1 MNKKYRRLGNI
12 VAVSIPMVIIG
23 ATVQHVYAEEPQNSI
38 LTEQTSVET
47 TMDQNTVEYSQS
59 STGTDQV
66 PDKNTNGQKE
76 TITDPDKT
84 NESITQE
91 PDVIYETHVQNKGWQ
106 SPTSNGET
114 SGTVG
119 EGKRIEAI
127 KIHVDSDITGGVEY
141 QTHVQ
146 GIGWQDWVN
155 DNQMAGTTGQSR
167 RIEAIRIRLNGEL
180 ASKYHIYYR
189 THIQNYGWLG
199 WAKDGE
205 YSGSQGYSLRM
216 EALQIKLIEIA
227 KESTDS
233 GVAFQA
239 PSIKYRTQLQ
249 GTGWQDYRT
258 EGQVAGTIGQSR
270 RMESVKIELINPEL
284 VGDILYQTHIQNYG
298 WETNW
303 AKNGELS
310 GTVGQGLRLE
320 AIRIKL
326 DGAVAN
332 DYDIYYTVHAA
343 NIGWL
348 GWAKNGENAGTS
360 GASLRLE
367 GLIIKLL
374 KKGEIAPALMGTINT
389 PFVSNQT
396 IYYRAYVDGSG
407 WQTNVKD
414 GETAGTTGQSK
425 QIDQIVVEQPDSNI
439 SGTVEYRGHIQNIG
453 WQNNWTQAGNEMG
466 QPGLRLEAIQMRLT
480 GELTKVYDLYYRAHC
495 ELFGWEGW
503 AKDGESAGS
512 KGAGFRMEGLQ
523 VELRVKGSSA
533 PGTRVSAYR
542 DVTDMVSRAQGY
554 TSATNRL
561 ILLDKT
567 HYRVGVFERSNGQWK
582 LVHECLCGIGAVET
596 PTVEGQFKTG
606 PYKNV
611 VHRRPTYNYWYV
623 TQFYGDYLF
632 HSVLY
637 TTTQN
642 PVQIR
647 DGRMG
652 IQVSHG
658 CVRLSLEDAKYIFYQ
673 VPLGTK
679 VVIYH

>member
-23 ATVQHVYAEEPQNSI
+23 ATIQRVYAEEVQNPI
-38 LTEQTSVET
+38 VAEQTSVET
-47 TMDQNTVEYSQS
+47 MNNQEVTKEAQDSIVKEQSSSETTNDQNDQEV
-59 STGTDQV
+59 TD
-66 PDKNTNGQKE
+66 DN
-76 TITDPDKT
+76 
-84 NESITQE
+84 ITQK
-91 PDVIYETHVQNKGWQ
+91 PDVNYEAHVQDKGWQ
-106 SPTSNGET
+106 TPVINGET

-119 EGKRIEAI
+119 ERKRIEAI
-127 KIHVDSDITGGVEY
+127 KINVNSNVAGGVEY
-141 QTHVQ
+141 QTHIQ
-146 GIGWQDWVN
+146 GIGWQDWVKN
-155 DNQMAGTTGQSR
+155 GQIAGTTGQSR
-167 RIEAIRIRLNGEL
+167 RVEAIRIRLTGEL

-189 THIQNYGWLG
+189 AHVQNYGWLS

-205 YSGSQGYSLRM
+205 YSGSQGYGLRM
-216 EALQIKLIEIA
+216 EALQIKLIEIG
-227 KESTDS
+227 KEITDS
-233 GVAFQA
+233 GIAFQS
-239 PSIKYRTQLQ
+239 PSIKYRAQLQ
-249 GTGWQDYRT
+249 GTGWQDYRND
-258 EGQVAGTIGQSR
+258 GQVAGTIGQSR
-270 RMESVKIELINPEL
+270 RMESVKIELVNPEL
-284 VGDILYQTHIQNYG
+284 VGNILYQTHIQNYG

-332 DYDIYYTVHAA
+332 DYDVYYTVHAA

-367 GLIIKLL
+367 GLIIRLI
-374 KKGEIAPALMGTINT
+374 KKGDSAPTLIGSINT
-389 PFVSNQT
+389 PYVANQT
-396 IYYRAYVDGSG
+396 IYYRAYVDDSG

-425 QIDQIVVEQPDSNI
+425 QIDQIVIEQPDTNI
-439 SGTVEYRGHIQNIG
+439 DGTVEYRGQIQNIG
-453 WQNNWTQAGNEMG
+453 WQSAWTQAGNQLG
-466 QPGLRLEAIQMRLT
+466 QLGSRLEAVQIHLT
-480 GELTKVYDLYYRAHC
+480 GELAKVYDLYYRAHC

-503 AKDGESAGS
+503 ARNGESAGS

-533 PGTRVSAYR
+533 PGTRDSAYR
-542 DVTDMVSRAQGY
+542 DVTNMVSKAQGY

-567 HYRVGVFERSNGQWK
+567 HYRVGVFERSNGRWK
-582 LVHECLCGIGAVET
+582 LIHECLCGIGAAET
-596 PTVEGQFKTG
+596 PTVEGQFTTG
-606 PYKNV
+606 PYRNV

-623 TQFYGDYLF
+623 TQFFGDYLF